1 MARTYTAYN
10 VRLILILTLGSLT
23 FGYSFSVISNTLGQP
38 GFLQYFNLEASGP
51 RNNVITGTINGLFCA
66 GATFGALTVGWMS
79 EAHGRKI
86 TMYTACAVNIFG
98 GSLQTGSINLGM
110 FLASRFIAGWGTGMM
125 VVLIPIYQAEIS
137 PPNARG
143 LLVGQHGT
151 WIVAGY
157 ALAGWVGAGTY
168 YSRNL
173 SFQWR
178 FPIAISNLPPLAL
191 AICTPWV
198 PESPR
203 WLLTRDRKDEA
214 WKTVSKLHGN
224 DETYAREEFYQMVQ
238 QAQSD
243 SAAWA
248 QGGNKQLFT
257 KPSYR
262 KRMWMG
268 FFIQYAAQT
277 TGAQVIYIYVVS
289 LYKNLGLTGGTPLI
303 LSAVYVTIAT
313 ISNFVGALLLD
324 RFGRK
329 PLLITGLAGCM
340 ISLSLETAMIA
351 QFAGTTN
358 RAGNAMGVFFTFCFI
373 SFYGGGIDAPGYVY
387 CSEIFPTHIRS
398 QGVAWSLVGTFL
410 STLVYVEAAPT
421 ALANIEWK
429 YYLIFVVLTFV
440 NIVILYFWCPETK
453 GLSLEDINGKFGD
466 EVIVHFADATEAE
479 KSNLAAAVKAEDDI
493 TRISSVNGPDET
505 TATEAK
511 AVEKDS
517 SISVEA

>member
-125 VVLIPIYQAEIS
+125 VVLIPIYQAEICEILPFANTGIIGDS
-137 PPNARG
+137 DLSDSTAQRARPF
-143 LLVGQHGT
+143 
-151 WIVAGY
+151 I
-157 ALAGWVGAGTY
+157 
-168 YSRNL
+168 
-173 SFQWR
+173 
-178 FPIAISNLPPLAL
+178 
-191 AICTPWV
+191 
-198 PESPR
+198 
-203 WLLTRDRKDEA
+203 LTRDRKDEA

-329 PLLITGLAGCM
+329 PLLIAGLAGCM

>member
-79 EAHGRKI
+79 EAHGRKV

-110 FLASRFIAGWGTGMM
+110 FLASRFIAGWGIGMM
-125 VVLIPIYQAEIS
+125 VVLIPIYQAEICEILPFANTGIIGYIDLS
-137 PPNARG
+137 HSAARC
-143 LLVGQHGT
+143 
-151 WIVAGY
+151 ARP
-157 ALAGWVGAGTY
+157 
-168 YSRNL
+168 S
-173 SFQWR
+173 
-178 FPIAISNLPPLAL
+178 ISNLPPLAL

-214 WKTVSKLHGN
+214 WETVSKLHGN
-224 DETYAREEFYQMVQ
+224 DETYARKEFYQMVQ
-238 QAQSD
+238 QVQSD

-277 TGAQVIYIYVVS
+277 TGAQVIYS
-289 LYKNLGLTGGTPLI
+289 EFGSLTGGTPLI
-303 LSAVYVTIAT
+303 LSAVYVTVAT

-466 EVIVHFADATEAE
+466 EVIVHFADATEVE
-479 KSNLAAAVKAEDDI
+479 KSNLAAAVKAEDGI
-493 TRISSVNGPDET
+493 SRVSSVNGPDKT

-511 AVEKDS
+511 PVEKDS